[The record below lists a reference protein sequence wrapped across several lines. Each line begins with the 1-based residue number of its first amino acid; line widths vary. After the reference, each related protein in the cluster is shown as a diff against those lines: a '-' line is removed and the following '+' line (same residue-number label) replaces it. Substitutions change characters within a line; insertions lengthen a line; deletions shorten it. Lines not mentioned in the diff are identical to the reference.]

1 MIMKYF
7 FALRQNVGWLRFLFL
22 LGVTLG
28 NAACS
33 SSQQTK
39 APVAKPMRYDIAPKT
54 SRADVV
60 AEAIISLTGF
70 TFTIEYVDSRRD
82 YEALRTNWRFSTQT
96 LTNAAGEVKT
106 LDVRD
111 RALLHLSRRGIDSD
125 RTTSVA
131 STLEFE
137 MEMKGTKK
145 GQWLRITPDPAFQEQ
160 YAALVSDF
168 QNRLRH
174 RGYQFN

>member
-1 MIMKYF
+1 MTQYVF
-7 FALRQNVGWLRFLFL
+7 CLRLLFV
-22 LGVTLG
+22 LGI
-28 NAACS
+28 AACS
-33 SSQQTK
+33 SSRQTK
-39 APVAKPMRYDIAPKT
+39 APAAKPLRYDIAPKT
-54 SRADVV
+54 SRADVA
-60 AEAIISLTGF
+60 AEAVISLTSF

-96 LTNAAGEVKT
+96 ITSTTGEVKT
-106 LDVRD
+106 LEVRD
-111 RALLHLSRRGIDSD
+111 RALLHLSRRGVDSD

-160 YAALVSDF
+160 YAALVNDF